1 MNVAMLLSCSSFE
14 GFFGWIQGQSRQSY
28 LESYRND
35 WAWYYARG
43 LLENRINPTI
53 YIPALREAGKYQ
65 TDVGVPVRFLPLDRW
80 YGLFEQIWI
89 KRLCRATRWSL
100 YAEERINTIAFMRS
114 LREALAQDNIDLLY
128 IQHIVNAV
136 SLPITGADR
145 TV

>member
-1 MNVAMLLSCSSFE
+1 MDTGAEPAKLPGELSKRL
-14 GFFGWIQGQSRQSY
+14 GMVLRSRPAGKSHQPDDLYS
-28 LESYRND
+28 
-35 WAWYYARG
+35 G
-43 LLENRINPTI
+43 

-128 IQHIVNAV
+128 IQEYWSGRFRPH
-136 SLPITGADR
+136 LKR
-145 TV
+145 R